1 MSNLCADRYCNLS
14 MNLWQNQ
21 KISDADKKKY
31 QDKLENLKVN
41 KISSKMQY
49 AMAIKNKS
57 SASSFSSNTM
67 LRYAY
72 FKECT

>member
-1 MSNLCADRYCNLS
+1 

-21 KISDADKKKY
+21 KISNADKKKY
-31 QDKLENLKVN
+31 QAKLENLKVN

-49 AMAIKNKS
+49 ANAIKNKS
-57 SASSFSSNTM
+57 AASSFSSNTM
-67 LRYAY
+67 LRSAY

>member
-31 QDKLENLKVN
+31 QEKLGNLKVN
-41 KISSKMQY
+41 KISSKMRY

-57 SASSFSSNTM
+57 SASSFSSNTV
-67 LRYAY
+67 LRSAY
-72 FKECT
+72 FKECK

>member
-21 KISDADKKKY
+21 KINDAGKKKY

-49 AMAIKNKS
+49 ARAIKNKS
-57 SASSFSSNTM
+57 AASSFTSNTM
-67 LRYAY
+67 LRSAY
-72 FKECT
+72 FTECT

>member
-21 KISDADKKKY
+21 KINDAGKKKY
-31 QDKLENLKVN
+31 QEKLENLKVN

-49 AMAIKNKS
+49 ARAIKNKS
-57 SASSFSSNTM
+57 AASSFTSNTM
-67 LRYAY
+67 LRSAY
-72 FKECT
+72 FTECT

>member
-1 MSNLCADRYCNLS
+1 MSNLCSDRYCNLS

-21 KISDADKKKY
+21 KISNADKKKY

-49 AMAIKNKS
+49 ANAIKNKS
-57 SASSFSSNTM
+57 AGSSFSSNTM
-67 LRYAY
+67 LRSAY
-72 FKECT
+72 FKECK